1 MSRGSG
7 TFLQARH
14 ILSGENWG
22 KSLYTP
28 SDTRGDNASLAV
40 VKTKILGEIRF
51 QLQPVVCERETRPEI
66 SADVLGF
73 SNPYAS

>member
-1 MSRGSG
+1 MTLGREPGGWSSPQGVLDSSLFPGGGGPVTRGSG

-22 KSLYTP
+22 ESLYAP

-40 VKTKILGEIRF
+40 VKTKDW
-51 QLQPVVCERETRPEI
+51 ER
-66 SADVLGF
+66 
-73 SNPYAS
+73 